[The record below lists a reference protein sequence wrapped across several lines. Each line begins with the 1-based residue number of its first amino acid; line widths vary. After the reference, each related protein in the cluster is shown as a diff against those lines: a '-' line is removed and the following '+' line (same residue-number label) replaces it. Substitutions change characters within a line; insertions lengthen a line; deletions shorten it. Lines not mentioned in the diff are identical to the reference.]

1 MTTYG
6 KIKEINGDIATVEV
20 FKEAACT
27 GKCEDCAGCKVSPV
41 TAKAK
46 NEVNAK
52 IGDIVEI
59 YASSKKVMGLA
70 FSVYVLPVLILI
82 FLAGIFMIIENLVF
96 KLILVLLLISSYI
109 CFIIYEN
116 IKCKKSIENTVI
128 KIIKSAENQ

>member
-6 KIKEINGDIATVEV
+6 KIKEIEGDIATVEV
-20 FKEAACT
+20 FKESACT
-27 GKCEDCAGCKVSPV
+27 GKCEDCAGCKISPV

-46 NEVNAK
+46 NEIKAN

-70 FSVYVLPVLILI
+70 FSVYVLPVLLLI
-82 FLAGIFMIIENLVF
+82 FSAVIFMAIESLIFKGIF
-96 KLILVLLLISSYI
+96 VLLLISLYI

-116 IKCKKSIENTVI
+116 AKCKKSIANTVI
-128 KIIKSAENQ
+128 KIIKSAEKQ